1 MFGKKP
7 QKTNYA
13 NYKYSMNGQG
23 KGKEE
28 KGRERKD
35 IKSTPESKG
44 HRSIQLKKCTKIQDW
59 GSMNTTC
66 YNSIRLVTDINL
78 TLKDLARTP
87 ISFFSKFR
95 LLVDKKC
102 PKNNCKI

>member
-1 MFGKKP
+1 
-7 QKTNYA
+7 
-13 NYKYSMNGQG
+13 MNGQG

-66 YNSIRLVTDINL
+66 YNSIRLVNL
-78 TLKDLARTP
+78 TLKD
-87 ISFFSKFR
+87 
-95 LLVDKKC
+95 
-102 PKNNCKI
+102 